1 MKSIDDKSKDRG
13 LNANQR
19 MSEDEVLLALLAKWV
34 KAKRI
39 TEIQAQQIAKTLGF
53 KVPDV
58 ALFGCVVCFV

>member
-1 MKSIDDKSKDRG
+1 MKSIDDNSKDRG

-19 MSEDEVLLALLAKWV
+19 MSEDEVLPALLAKCV

-39 TEIQAQQIAKTLGF
+39 TEIQAQQIAKTLCF
-53 KVPDV
+53 KVPNV